1 MDINEV
7 NKAISNM
14 VKNSNGGI
22 LSVGVYSSQDDLVVT
37 GSNIDYGISSVS
49 NDLFKSFFN
58 SLKMFNFADSLN
70 NFAIVFKDKV
80 FYTGKLNSEFNFTI
94 IIDPDKLAFGL
105 FKTIL
110 LKQFLKEIKV

>member
-1 MDINEV
+1 MDINEI
-7 NKAISNM
+7 NKAISSM

-22 LSVGVYSSQDDLVVT
+22 VSVGVYSSEEDLVVT
-37 GSNIDYGISSVS
+37 GSNVDYGISSVS
-49 NDLFKSFFN
+49 NDLFKSFLN

-70 NFAIVFKDKV
+70 NFAITFEDKV

-94 IIDPDKLAFGL
+94 ILDPEKLSFGL

-110 LKQFLKEIKV
+110 LKQFFKDIRV